1 MTLPAAQTNTKP
13 AKKSSVRH
21 TRAIQRDRSK
31 RPLGA
36 PPDAQIAARLGE
48 LVQPAARAQQDLA
61 RGLGLRDRLLP
72 LSVMLAI
79 VLSLI
84 WRQIGAGG
92 SEAAR
97 LLASEGLLWVG
108 VLHVSQQAISLRLR
122 VFPAALFVAV
132 VQTVLPVLQARWA
145 SRQRPLP
152 PALAW
157 AYARY
162 TGVLAVDGSTL
173 DALVR
178 KVGQLR
184 KTPTRPLAG
193 RMIALLD
200 LCSLLPRQVWY
211 TAEALA
217 HDQRFWA
224 QIHAAV
230 PAGALL
236 LFDLGYTNFAEFAR
250 LTLAH
255 VTWVT
260 RAKTNLVYQPV
271 RYFQRTS
278 RMLDALIWIGE
289 GAARQQV
296 RLLKVYHQGV
306 WYAYLTNEL
315 DPARLPLAYVVALY
329 GQRWRLEDAYHVA
342 KRLLG
347 LAFFWTGAENGVVL
361 QVWATWLVYG
371 VLVDLTDAVAAV
383 LHQPVAALSLEMVY
397 RGLYYFGQAY
407 QRGMATDPV
416 VYLAANAKR
425 LGIIKRKRKPDPLLA
440 LLDLTKPDGP

>member
-1 MTLPAAQTNTKP
+1 MTPLAEPTNAKP
-13 AKKSSVRH
+13 AQKSSVRH

-48 LVQPAARAQQDLA
+48 LVQPAARAQKDQA
-61 RGLGLRDRLLP
+61 RARGLRDRLLP
-72 LSVMLAI
+72 LPVLLAI

-97 LLASEGLLWVG
+97 LLESEGLLWVG
-108 VLHVSQQAISLRLR
+108 LMHVSQQAISLRLR

-132 VQTVLPVLQARWA
+132 VQAVLPVLQARWA
-145 SRQRPLP
+145 ARERPLP
-152 PALAW
+152 PVLAW
-157 AYARY
+157 AHDHY
-162 TGVLAVDGSTL
+162 TAVLVVDGSTL

-178 KVGQLR
+178 KVGPLR
-184 KTPTRPLAG
+184 EAPTRPLAG
-193 RMIALLD
+193 RMMALLD
-200 LCSLLPRQVWY
+200 VCSLLPRQVWY
-211 TAEALA
+211 TADALA

-236 LFDLGYTNFAEFAR
+236 LFDWGYTNFVACAR

-271 RYFQRTS
+271 SYFQRTS
-278 RMLDALIWIGE
+278 RLLDALIWIGD
-289 GAARQQV
+289 GAARQQM
-296 RLLKVYHQGV
+296 RLIKVCHQGV
-306 WYAYLTNEL
+306 WQAYLTNER

-329 GQRWRLEDAYHVA
+329 FQRWRFEDAYHVV

-347 LAFFWTGAENGVVL
+347 LAFFGTGAENGVEL
-361 QVWATWLVYG
+361 QIWAT
-371 VLVDLTDAVAAV
+371 
-383 LHQPVAALSLEMVY
+383 
-397 RGLYYFGQAY
+397 
-407 QRGMATDPV
+407 
-416 VYLAANAKR
+416 
-425 LGIIKRKRKPDPLLA
+425 
-440 LLDLTKPDGP
+440 

>member
-1 MTLPAAQTNTKP
+1 MAQPAEKTTATP

-31 RPLGA
+31 RPLAA
-36 PPDAQIAARLGE
+36 PPDAQMVARLGE
-48 LVQPAARAQQDLA
+48 LVQPAALAQKDLV
-61 RGLGLRDRLLP
+61 RTLGLRDRLLP
-72 LSVMLAI
+72 LSVILAI

-108 VLHVSQQAISLRLR
+108 LLKVSQQAISLRLR

-132 VQTVLPVLQARWA
+132 VQAVLPVLQARWA
-145 SRQRPLP
+145 ARERPLP
-152 PALAW
+152 PVLAW
-157 AYARY
+157 AHEHYSA
-162 TGVLAVDGSTL
+162 VLVVDGSTL

-184 KTPTRPLAG
+184 EAPTRPLAG
-193 RMIALLD
+193 RMMALLD

-211 TAEALA
+211 TADALA
-217 HDQRFWA
+217 HDQRFWP

-236 LFDLGYTNFAEFAR
+236 LFDLGYTNFVEFAQ
-250 LTLAH
+250 LTVAH

-278 RMLDALIWIGE
+278 RLLDALIWIGD

-296 RLLKVYHQGV
+296 RLIKVHYQGV
-306 WYAYLTNEL
+306 WRAYLTNEL
-315 DPARLPLAYVVALY
+315 DPGRLPAAYVVALY
-329 GQRWRLEDAYHVA
+329 FQRWRIEDAYHVA

-347 LAFFWTGAENGVVL
+347 LAFFWTGAENGVEL
-361 QVWATWLVYG
+361 QVWATWLAYG
-371 VLVDLTDAVAAV
+371 VLSDLTDAVAAA
-383 LHQPVAALSLEMVY
+383 LHRPVATISPEMVY

-407 QRGMATDPV
+407 QRKTATDPV
-416 VYLAANAKR
+416 AYLAAQAR
-425 LGIIKRKRKPDPLLA
+425 QLGIIKRKRKADPLPA
-440 LLDLTKPDGP
+440 LLDLTKPGEP

>member
-1 MTLPAAQTNTKP
+1 MTQATQPNAKA

-31 RPLGA
+31 RPLSA
-36 PPDAQIAARLGE
+36 PPDAQLTTRLGE
-48 LVQPAARAQQDLA
+48 LVQPAALA
-61 RGLGLRDRLLP
+61 LKDQARNLGLRDRLLP

-97 LLASEGLLWVG
+97 LLEYEGLLWVG
-108 VLHVSQQAISLRLR
+108 LLHVSQQAISLRLR
-122 VFPAALFVAV
+122 VFPAALFIAV
-132 VQTVLPVLQARWA
+132 VQLVLPVLQTRWA
-145 SRQRPLP
+145 QRERPLP

-157 AYARY
+157 AHARY
-162 TGVLAVDGSTL
+162 TAVLAVDGSTL

-178 KVGQLR
+178 KVGLLR
-184 KTPTRPLAG
+184 EAPQRPLAG
-193 RMIALLD
+193 RMMALLD

-211 TAEALA
+211 TAEVLA
-217 HDQRFWA
+217 HDQRFWP

-236 LFDLGYTNFAEFAR
+236 LFDLGYTNFGEFAR

-260 RAKTNLVYQPV
+260 RAKTNLTYQTV

-278 RMLDALIWIGE
+278 QFLDALIWIGD

-296 RLLKVYHQGV
+296 RLIKVLYQGV
-306 WYAYLTNEL
+306 WHAYLTNDL
-315 DPARLPLAYVVALY
+315 DPARLPAAYVVALY
-329 GQRWRLEDAYHVA
+329 FQRWRIEDAYHIA

-347 LAFFWTGAENGVVL
+347 LAFFWTGAENGVEL
-361 QVWATWLVYG
+361 QVWAT
-371 VLVDLTDAVAAV
+371 
-383 LHQPVAALSLEMVY
+383 
-397 RGLYYFGQAY
+397 
-407 QRGMATDPV
+407 
-416 VYLAANAKR
+416 
-425 LGIIKRKRKPDPLLA
+425 
-440 LLDLTKPDGP
+440 

>member
-1 MTLPAAQTNTKP
+1 MTPPTEITDIKP

-31 RPLGA
+31 RPVGA

-48 LVQPAARAQQDLA
+48 FVQPAVLAQKDLV
-61 RGLGLRDRLLP
+61 RTLGLRDRLLP

-97 LLASEGLLWVG
+97 LLEYEGLLWVG
-108 VLHVSQQAISLRLR
+108 LMHVSQQAISLRLR
-122 VFPAALFVAV
+122 VFPAALFIAV
-132 VQTVLPVLQARWA
+132 VQAVLPVLQTRWA
-145 SRQRPLP
+145 GRERPLP

-157 AYARY
+157 AHAQY
-162 TGVLAVDGSTL
+162 TAVLAVDGSTL

-184 KTPTRPLAG
+184 EASTRPLAG
-193 RMIALLD
+193 RMTALLD
-200 LCSLLPRQVWY
+200 LCSLLPRQVWS
-211 TAEALA
+211 TADALA

-250 LTLAH
+250 LTLAQ
-255 VTWVT
+255 VTWIT
-260 RAKTNLVYQPV
+260 RAKTNLSYQTV

-278 RMLDALIWIGE
+278 RMLDALIWIGA
-289 GAARQQV
+289 GADRQQV
-296 RLLKVYHQGV
+296 RLIKVYHQGV
-306 WYAYLTNEL
+306 WHAYLTNEL

-329 GQRWRLEDAYHVA
+329 LQRWRIEDAYHVA

-347 LAFFWTGAENGVVL
+347 LAFFGTGAENGVEL

-371 VLVDLTDAVAAV
+371 VLVDLTDAVAAT
-383 LHQPVAALSLEMVY
+383 LHRPVATVSLEMVY

-407 QRGMATDPV
+407 LRGTATDPV

-425 LGIIKRKRKPDPLLA
+425 LGIIKRKRRPDPLPA
-440 LLDLTKPDGP
+440 LLDLTKPGEP

>member
-1 MTLPAAQTNTKP
+1 MTQATQPNAKA

-31 RPLGA
+31 RPLSA
-36 PPDAQIAARLGE
+36 PPDAQLTTRLGE
-48 LVQPAARAQQDLA
+48 LVQPAALA
-61 RGLGLRDRLLP
+61 LKDQARNLGLRDRLLP

-97 LLASEGLLWVG
+97 LLEYEGLLWVG
-108 VLHVSQQAISLRLR
+108 LLHVSQQAISLRLR
-122 VFPAALFVAV
+122 VFPAALFIAV
-132 VQTVLPVLQARWA
+132 VQLVLPVLQTRWA
-145 SRQRPLP
+145 QRERPLP

-157 AYARY
+157 AHARY
-162 TGVLAVDGSTL
+162 TAVLAVDGSTL
-173 DALVR
+173 DALVL
-178 KVGQLR
+178 KVGLLR
-184 KTPTRPLAG
+184 EAPQRPLAG
-193 RMIALLD
+193 RMMALLD

-211 TAEALA
+211 TAEVLA
-217 HDQRFWA
+217 HDQRFWP

-236 LFDLGYTNFAEFAR
+236 LFDMGYTNFGEFAR

-260 RAKTNLVYQPV
+260 RAKTNLTYQTV

-278 RMLDALIWIGE
+278 QFLDALIWIGD

-296 RLLKVYHQGV
+296 RLIKVLYQGV
-306 WYAYLTNEL
+306 WHAYLTNDL
-315 DPARLPLAYVVALY
+315 DPARLPAAYVVALY
-329 GQRWRLEDAYHVA
+329 FQRWRIEDAYHIA

-347 LAFFWTGAENGVVL
+347 LAFFWTGAENGVEL

-371 VLVDLTDAVAAV
+371 VLVDLTDAVAAT
-383 LHQPVAALSLEMVY
+383 LHRPVATVSPEMVY

-407 QRGMATDPV
+407 QRKEATDPV
-416 VYLAANAKR
+416 AYLAANVKQ
-425 LGIIKRKRKPDPLLA
+425 LGIIKRKRKPNPLPA
-440 LLDLTKPDGP
+440 LLDLTKPGEP